1 MSNAHHLDHS
11 RSCSAIIAV
20 LAARGGNPYISG
32 LAFTFGVYVLYD
44 LGVSCNVQGGVLSG
58 LFLFATITALIAVWD
73 LYRK

>member
-1 MSNAHHLDHS
+1 VSNAHHLDHS

-73 LYRK
+73 L